1 MRLPQNCSALC
12 FMWATD
18 YPHRD
23 HPGTWVDALTRL
35 VEPLSEPTRAAL
47 LGGNVRRTYRLSI

>member
-1 MRLPQNCSALC
+1 MDHVGAHC

-18 YPHRD
+18 YPHPD

-35 VEPLSEPTRAAL
+35 VQPLSESTRAAF
-47 LGGNVRRTYRLSI
+47 LGDNVRRIFGLTV

>member
-1 MRLPQNCSALC
+1 
-12 FMWATD
+12 MWATD
-18 YPHRD
+18 YPHPD

-47 LGGNVRRTYRLSI
+47 LGGNVRRLYRLAI